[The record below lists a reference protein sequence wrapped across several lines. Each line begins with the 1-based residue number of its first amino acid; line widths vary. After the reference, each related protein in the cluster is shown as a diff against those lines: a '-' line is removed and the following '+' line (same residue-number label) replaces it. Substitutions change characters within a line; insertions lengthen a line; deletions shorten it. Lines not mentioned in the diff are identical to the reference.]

1 MLQYLDP
8 YQYLHVYLHTKNN
21 HNTLENVRHLKSRN
35 NFKLPPW
42 AAAVPLE
49 APAHGGAAG
58 G

>member
-1 MLQYLDP
+1 M
-8 YQYLHVYLHTKNN
+8 QYLHVYLRVSHTKNN
-21 HNTLENVRHLKSRN
+21 HNTLGNVRHLKSRDN

-49 APAHGGAAG
+49 AVDFGGAAG